1 MKFEEPREVNGT
13 MKTISQL
20 PMAITSLCAAL
31 LLLMLPSQARAQATA
46 NPPNKVGYQ
55 GFLTDD
61 NGVPLGN
68 NAPLNETLVL
78 RIFNAATGGTL
89 KWAER
94 QTVTIDKGH
103 FSVLLG
109 EGSQNNSEP
118 FTADIISIFT
128 GADASERFVEIT
140 LGAITILP
148 RVKFFAVPY
157 SMLAMNARQL
167 LDENGIPF
175 LKSPAG
181 KVDITG
187 GAIVSGDVTASGFL
201 GSGEGL
207 TDLNASALAS
217 GTVPDAR
224 LNANILDAVSAA
236 YAFKALKYAAFGTLK
251 VVGKIVAASTETKT
265 DILTSRLGI
274 NDPSEN
280 TNPGLHVF
288 SGGMGVSILK
298 KSVRVFQ
305 KEGYWWS
312 AWSQGLTTDVALTDG
327 YLNLLVENEKPNYN
341 NLDCLTVTI
350 LVDGIPLGRAFA
362 DQGSH
367 GPYWV
372 NNINQEGS
380 AMCMVPKGSRWSIEV
395 ETQGTGN
402 YYTGMFTYPY
412 HRINCYWTALGK

>member
-20 PMAITSLCAAL
+20 PMAITTLCAAL

-94 QTVTIDKGH
+94 QTVTVDKGH

-305 KEGYWWS
+305 KEGYSWG

-327 YLNLLVENEKPNYN
+327 YINILVGIEGSNNNLLDS
-341 NLDCLTVTI
+341 LLVTI
-350 LVDGIPLGRAFA
+350 FVDGIPLGRAFA

-367 GPYWV
+367 GPYWI

-395 ETQGTGN
+395 QTQGAGN